1 MRRRKIFWGIFFI
14 VMAMVVVVSKLGILP
29 DIGVFSLFATAFL
42 LWMAVDG
49 ARHRNFYEILF
60 AAAFLFII
68 YDKPLGIE
76 ALTPWTVLAAAL
88 FLSIGLSLLFGGKA
102 KRKRGMEFE
111 WDSDGSGGIGGS
123 SKQCSDTKVRCENN
137 FGSVIRYINSDN
149 FCRASLEN
157 NFGSMI
163 IYFDNA
169 MIQEDMATVKV
180 DNNFGETILYIPK
193 EWKVQNE
200 LEHCFG
206 SVNEHGKAVGSSRA
220 AVYLKGETNFGN
232 IEIYYV

>member
-29 DIGVFSLFATAFL
+29 DIGVFSLLATAFL
-42 LWMAVDG
+42 VWMAVDG
-49 ARHRNFYEILF
+49 ARHRNFYEIMF
-60 AAAFLFII
+60 AAAFLCII

-88 FLSIGLSLLFGGKA
+88 LLSIGLSLLFGGKA
-102 KRKRGMEFE
+102 KRKRSIEFE
-111 WDSDGSGGIGGS
+111 WDSDGSRGIGS
-123 SKQCSDTKVRCENN
+123 SSEQCSNAKVRCENN

-149 FCRASLEN
+149 FCKASLEN

-163 IYFDNA
+163 LYFDNA

-180 DNNFGETILYIPK
+180 ENNFGETVLYIPK

-206 SVNEHGKAVGSSRA
+206 SINEHGKNMGTSSA
-220 AVYLKGETNFGN
+220 ELLLKGETNFGN